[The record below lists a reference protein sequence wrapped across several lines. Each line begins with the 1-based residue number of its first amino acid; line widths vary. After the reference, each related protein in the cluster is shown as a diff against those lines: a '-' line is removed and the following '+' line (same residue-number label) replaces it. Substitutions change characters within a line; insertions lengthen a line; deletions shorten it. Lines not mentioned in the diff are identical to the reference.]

1 MVKKGNWL
9 SSIKKTLS
17 PSSKQKKSQ
26 KSEHPSVPS
35 TSVVENVGSS
45 GGSRSF
51 PPPEEVTPLVVEAE
65 PPQAA
70 SGAPAAVSA
79 AAGAAVKARYSG
91 ISREEAAAVRIQT
104 VFRGYLARRAL
115 WGLRGLVRLKAVVDG
130 PSVKRQT
137 ANTLK
142 FTRSLSHLQYQISSR
157 RIRMLEENQARQK
170 QLQLA
175 KEMANFQNGDDWNDS
190 VQSKEEVEAKLLSK
204 YEATMRRERAMAYS
218 FSHQRPWKKAVG
230 TTNMLFMD
238 PANPQ
243 RGWSWSERYY
253 KEPVTDHASVKTGIN
268 ITRSEI
274 AKSYARHQLNSA
286 PTTPLSKGGGGSPV
300 ASRKPKPKPGLSPR
314 AFGYGPEGI
323 VDDDAKSV
331 TSVKSERNGYRRRS
345 VGSTVAAKS
354 AKGKTQT
361 ENGGAKKQL
370 SFPAKPKRHSGP
382 PKVDTS
388 LFNRLEHTSA
398 K

>member
-1 MVKKGNWL
+1 MVKKGNWF

-26 KSEHPSVPS
+26 KEEHPSAPS
-35 TSVVENVGSS
+35 TSVVENAGGS

-65 PPQAA
+65 PPQAV
-70 SGAPAAVSA
+70 SRAPAAVSA
-79 AAGAAVKARYSG
+79 AAGAAAKSQYSG
-91 ISREEAAAVRIQT
+91 ISREEVAAVRIQT

-115 WGLRGLVRLKAVVDG
+115 WGLRGLVRLKTVVDG

-142 FTRSLSHLQYQISSR
+142 YTRSLSHLQYQISSR

-175 KEMANFQNGDDWNDS
+175 KEMASLQNGDDWNDS

-204 YEATMRRERAMAYS
+204 HEATMRRERAMAYS
-218 FSHQRPWKKAVG
+218 FSHQRPWKKASG
-230 TTNMLFMD
+230 TTHMLFMD

-243 RGWSWSERYY
+243 WGWSWSERYY

-286 PTTPLSKGGGGSPV
+286 PTTPRS
-300 ASRKPKPKPGLSPR
+300 KPKPKPGPSPR
-314 AFGYGPEGI
+314 AFGSGLEAN
-323 VDDDAKSV
+323 VDDDVKSV
-331 TSVKSERNGYRRRS
+331 TSVKSERNDYRRRS
-345 VGSTVAAKS
+345 VGSMVAAKS
-354 AKGKTQT
+354 AKAKTQT

-370 SFPAKPKRHSGP
+370 SFPAKPRRHSGP
-382 PKVDTS
+382 PKVETS
-388 LFNRLEHTSA
+388 VFNGLEHTSA
-398 K
+398 E